1 MPVREQI
8 PITPSIV
15 RWARERAGYSLEE
28 LAEDFS
34 HIDEWEGGE
43 AGPTYPQLERLAE
56 KLKVPIAVFFF
67 PAPPATPPIEET
79 FRTLPDTVVSA
90 LPAKVRLLL
99 RKAKAFQINVAEL
112 CNGRNPAER
121 LITRELSFSVRSSV
135 RDMASTVRQFL
146 GITLQEQI
154 GWANDEVALRH
165 WRDALESVGI
175 FVFKDSFQAPD
186 FSGFCLTD
194 VEFPLIYVNN
204 NCAKT
209 RQAFTLFHELAHL
222 LFSTSGIDSLTQL
235 EARPGQAQQIEI
247 ICNQFAAEFLMPA
260 QAFAEARRGMPAT
273 EATAEVLAA
282 RFKVSREAIFRRFLD
297 AGNISQATY
306 EEAARRWAASQRV
319 GSGGDYYR
327 TKLAYL
333 GRQYVGLALGAFHQ
347 NRITEDQ
354 LADYLD
360 VKARNV
366 GGLEEKFMQG
376 SAA

>member
-1 MPVREQI
+1 MPPREQI

-15 RWARERAGYSLEE
+15 RWARERAGYSLEV
-28 LAEDFS
+28 LAADFS
-34 HIDEWEGGE
+34 HIIEWEEGEGG
-43 AGPTYPQLERLAE
+43 PSYPQLERLAD

-79 FRTLPDTVVSA
+79 FRTLPDAVLSS
-90 LPAKVRLLL
+90 LPPKVRLLL

-112 CNGRNPAER
+112 CNGRNPAEQ
-121 LITRELSFSVRSSV
+121 LISRELSFSVRGSIPQMAASV
-135 RDMASTVRQFL
+135 REFL
-146 GITLQEQI
+146 GIGLQEQF
-154 GWANDEVALRH
+154 GWANDDIALRK
-165 WRDALESVGI
+165 WRSALEAAGV

-194 VEFPLIYVNN
+194 AEFPLIYVNN

-222 LFSTSGIDSLTQL
+222 LFSTSGIDSQAELQT
-235 EARPGQAQQIEI
+235 RPGQASQIEV

-260 QAFAEARRGMPAT
+260 RAFDDARNGLPAT
-273 EATAEVLAA
+273 EASAEALATM
-282 RFKVSREAIFRRFLD
+282 FKVSRETVFRRFLD
-297 AGNISQATY
+297 AGEISQAVY
-306 EEAARRWAASQRV
+306 ETAANRWAAGQRE

-333 GRQYVGLALGAFHQ
+333 GRQYIGLALGAFHQ
-347 NRITEDQ
+347 NRITQKQ

-360 VKARNV
+360 VKTRNIS
-366 GGLEEKFMQG
+366 GLEERFMQG

>member
-8 PITPSIV
+8 PVTPSVV
-15 RWARERAGYSLEE
+15 RWARERAGYSLQE
-28 LAEDFS
+28 LAEYFS
-34 HIDEWEGGE
+34 HIPEWEEGK
-43 AGPTYPQLERLAE
+43 AGPTYPQLESLAD

-79 FRTLPDTVVSA
+79 FRTLPTRVFST
-90 LPAKVRLLL
+90 LPVRVRMLM

-121 LITRELSFSVRSSV
+121 LITQELSFTVRSPIIE
-135 RDMASTVRQFL
+135 MAATVRQFL
-146 GITLQEQI
+146 GITLEEQAD
-154 GWANDEVALRH
+154 WQNDDTALRH
-165 WRDALESVGI
+165 WREALEKAGI
-175 FVFKDSFQAPD
+175 FILKDSFQAPE

-194 VEFPLIYVNN
+194 LEFPLIYVNN

-222 LFSTSGIDSLTQL
+222 LFSTSGIDSLSELQ
-235 EARPGQAQQIEI
+235 ARPGQAQRIEV
-247 ICNQFAAEFLMPA
+247 ICNRFAAEFLMPS
-260 QAFAEARRGMPAT
+260 QAFEGARRGMPAT
-273 EATAEVLAA
+273 EASAEALAN
-282 RFKVSREAIFRRFLD
+282 RFKVSREAVYRRFLD
-297 AGNISQATY
+297 GGSITQVVY
-306 EEAARRWAASQRV
+306 DEAARRWAA
-319 GSGGDYYR
+319 GSEGGNGGNYYN

-333 GRQYVGLALGAFHQ
+333 GRQYVGLALGAYHQ

-360 VKARNV
+360 VKPRNIAV
-366 GGLEEKFMQG
+366 LEETFMQG